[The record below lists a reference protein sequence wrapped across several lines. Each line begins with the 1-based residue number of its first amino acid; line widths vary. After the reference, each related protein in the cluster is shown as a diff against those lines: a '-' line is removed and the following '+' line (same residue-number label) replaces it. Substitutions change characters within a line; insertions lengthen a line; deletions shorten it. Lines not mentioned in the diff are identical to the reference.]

1 MKAVKEKS
9 LLALTGNDAVAE
21 AMRQVNPD
29 VVAAYPITPQTELMH
44 KFADYVA
51 DGDVKTE
58 FVLVESE
65 HSAMSA
71 AVGASAA
78 GSRVMTATSANG
90 LALMWEIVYIAAS
103 TRCPIVMSVVNRA
116 LSGPIN
122 IHCDHSDAMGARDAG
137 WIQLFAEN
145 SQEAYDNAVQAVRIA
160 EDRDVLLPVMNC
172 LDGFILS
179 HTLEALE
186 LLPDKAVADFIGEFV
201 PVHNLLDS
209 DRPTTFGPLDFH
221 DYYFEHKVP
230 QVKAMEKAP
239 AVIERVA
246 DEFAGLSGRRYGL
259 VEGYHTD
266 DAERVVVAMGS
277 TCGTAKAVVDELRAK
292 GEKVGLL
299 KIRVFRPFPVG
310 KVREALSGAAA
321 VGVLDRA
328 VSFGSQGGPLMIETR
343 SALYGTADVPVKGYI
358 YGLGG
363 RDMTAEHIGKAFEEL
378 KGVAS
383 SGKSSDEIGFLGVR
397 E

>member
-1 MKAVKEKS
+1 MKAVKDNVVV
-9 LLALTGNDAVAE
+9 ALTGNDAVAE

-103 TRCPIVMSVVNRA
+103 TRLPIVMAVVNRA
-116 LSGPIN
+116 LSAPIN

-137 WIQLFAEN
+137 WIQLFSEN
-145 SQEAYDNAVQAVRIA
+145 SQEAYDNAIQAVRIA

-179 HTLEALE
+179 HTLEPVE
-186 LLPDKAVADFIGEFV
+186 IVPDRFVTDFIGEFK

-209 DRPTTFGPLDFH
+209 DNPTTFGPLDFH
-221 DYYFEHKVP
+221 
-230 QVKAMEKAP
+230 
-239 AVIERVA
+239 
-246 DEFAGLSGRRYGL
+246 
-259 VEGYHTD
+259 
-266 DAERVVVAMGS
+266 
-277 TCGTAKAVVDELRAK
+277 
-292 GEKVGLL
+292 
-299 KIRVFRPFPVG
+299 G
-310 KVREALSGAAA
+310 KVLRPARK
-321 VGVLDRA
+321 VHDRRCRA
-328 VSFGSQGGPLMIETR
+328 HRGCDGIHMRDGQGG
-343 SALYGTADVPVKGYI
+343 
-358 YGLGG
+358 GG
-363 RDMTAEHIGKAFEEL
+363 RFQGQ
-378 KGVAS
+378 G
-383 SGKSSDEIGFLGVR
+383 
-397 E
+397 